1 MVVDDSIEI
10 AFVMPLSLTYDH
22 RLIDGVMAQHAL
34 NECQTYLSE
43 PDWLLV
49 M

>member
-1 MVVDDSIEI
+1 MVKPKMLMNV
-10 AFVMPLSLTYDH
+10 
-22 RLIDGVMAQHAL
+22 IDGAMAQHAL